1 MLTNPICSLTLN
13 FTILN
18 TVENEDDFTNLN
30 TGKYEDD
37 FKINDMSL
45 ISPMNINTVDMKT
58 TLRLMI

>member
-1 MLTNPICSLTLN
+1 MEYEDD

-18 TVENEDDFTNLN
+18 TIEYEDDFTILN

-37 FKINDMSL
+37 FKIIDMSL

>member
-1 MLTNPICSLTLN
+1 MEYEDD

-18 TVENEDDFTNLN
+18 TIEYEDDFTILD

-37 FKINDMSL
+37 FKIIDMSL